1 MRLQRLNPIVK
12 SEIKSPAKDDKKED
26 IEKVTNTPSRPAPE
40 PPQKKV
46 AKETLF
52 LLVKVYIMM
61 KIKKH
66 MQAHRV
72 RKFARNLGVNLSFV
86 NGSGN
91 KNRIL
96 IEDVERFV
104 KG

>member
-1 MRLQRLNPIVK
+1 MRSQRLKSEVK
-12 SEIKSPAKDDKKED
+12 SETKAPAKDDKKED
-26 IEKVTNTPSRPAPE
+26 IEKVTHTPSRPAPE

-46 AKETLF
+46 AKEIPLPIGES
-52 LLVKVYIMM
+52 VHNDEN
-61 KIKKH
+61 KK
-66 MQAHRV
+66 AHASPSV